1 MKVRELMTAG
11 PCCCSPDQSIQAVAK
26 MMADHD
32 CGSVPVVE
40 SGRVVGIVTDRDL
53 AVRAIAQGMEPD
65 TEVREVMTASPQ
77 CCGEDDEVATVERVM
92 GERQVRRI
100 PVVNADGGCV
110 GIVSQ
115 ADLARAARSGS
126 RLSDRE
132 VAATVGRISEPER
145 GGPGSSGENRARL

>member
-1 MKVRELMTAG
+1 MKVKELMTAG
-11 PCCCSPDQSIQAVAK
+11 PCCCSPDESIKDVAQ
-26 MMADHD
+26 MMLDND

-40 SGRVVGIVTDRDL
+40 AGRVVGIVTDRDL
-53 AVRAIAQGMEPD
+53 AVRAVAAGMAPD
-65 TEVREVMTASPQ
+65 TEVREVMTSSPE
-77 CCGEDDEVATVERVM
+77 CCNENDDVENVERVM
-92 GERQVRRI
+92 GERQVRRV

-132 VAATVGRISEPER
+132 VAATVGRISEPDH
-145 GGPGSSGENRARL
+145 GGSNNPAENRARL